1 MTKTEYILHYYE
13 KMLWKKHGITEG
25 SRLLYPLKWYLN
37 TGRASADYIHRLAD
51 ARSKDITAILEADG
65 SVEEVCSRLKE
76 YLYR

>member
-1 MTKTEYILHYYE
+1 MTKTEYIIRLYE
-13 KMLWKKHGITEG
+13 KKLWKKHGITEG
-25 SRLLYPLKWYLN
+25 SRLLYPLEWYLN

-51 ARSKDITAILEADG
+51 AKSKDIVAILEADG

>member
-1 MTKTEYILHYYE
+1 MTKTEYILRYYE
-13 KMLWKKHGITEG
+13 KMLWKKHGITDG

-37 TGRASADYIHRLAD
+37 TGRASADYINRLDRAD
-51 ARSKDITAILEADG
+51 YKQIMAILEAEG